1 MFGLAKKDAT
11 LLLVVVGLTLLA
23 PFILNPFPTDSAMAQ
38 FNAGYPDLMQRFVI
52 FGIFAIGFNILFGLT
67 GYLSFGHAAFLG
79 VGSYSAVWMFKL
91 LSMNVIPAIALSVV
105 VAGLFS
111 LLIGYV
117 SLRRSGIYFSILTL
131 AFAQMSFNLA
141 YSVLTPIT
149 NGETGLQLT
158 LNDPR
163 VLGISQTADGSIPV
177 TGLFGLE
184 MRSTYTMDVGAW
196 AFQFNVGY
204 YLCAV
209 ALLVAFYLAIRIF
222 RSPFGLMLRAVKS
235 NQQRMNYTGLNTRPY
250 TLAAFVISGMYAGLA
265 GGLMASMD
273 PLAGAERMQ
282 WTASGE
288 VVLMTI
294 LGGAGTL
301 IGPVLGAGFIK
312 YFENIFSKINDN
324 VLHGWF
330 SFMPDGLENFVI
342 TIIHPFIGKG
352 WHLTLGLLFMMVV
365 IFLPGGLVEGG
376 QRIATLFK
384 RGKKDDDG
392 ADTSKVT
399 TPAE

>member
-1 MFGLAKKDAT
+1 MLGLNKKDTT
-11 LLLVVVGLTLLA
+11 LLIIVAALTLLA
-23 PFILNPFPTDSAMAQ
+23 PFILNPFPADSALAQ

-91 LSMNVIPAIALSVV
+91 LSMNVVPAIILSVI
-105 VAGLFS
+105 VAGLFA
-111 LLIGYV
+111 LLIGFI

-158 LNDPR
+158 LDDPR
-163 VLGISQTADGSIPV
+163 ILGVSATADGSIPV
-177 TGLFGLE
+177 TNLFGIE
-184 MRSTYTMDVGAW
+184 MRGTYEMVAGPW
-196 AFQFNVGY
+196 SFQFNTGY
-204 YLCAV
+204 YLCAIIM
-209 ALLVAFYLAIRIF
+209 LLAFYLAVRIF
-222 RSPFGLMLRAVKS
+222 RSPFGMMLRAIKS
-235 NQQRMNYTGLNTRPY
+235 NNTRMSYTGLNARPY
-250 TLAAFVISGMYAGLA
+250 ALAAFVISGMYAGLA

-324 VLHGWF
+324 VLHSWF
-330 SFMPDGLENFVI
+330 SFMPDGLEDAMVALVY
-342 TIIHPFIGKG
+342 PFIGKG
-352 WHLTLGLLFMMVV
+352 WHLTLGILFMLVV

-376 QRIATLFK
+376 QRIVRAFK
-384 RGKKDDDG
+384 RRKPDE
-392 ADTSKVT
+392 TSSET
-399 TPAE
+399 TTEPAE

>member
-1 MFGLAKKDAT
+1 MLGLDKKDT
-11 LLLVVVGLTLLA
+11 SLLIIVAILTLLA
-23 PFILNPFPTDSAMAQ
+23 PFILNPFPAGSAMAQ

-91 LSMNVIPAIALSVV
+91 LSYNVIPAIALSVV
-105 VAGLFS
+105 VAALFS

-131 AFAQMSFNLA
+131 AFAQMSFALA
-141 YSVLTPIT
+141 YSVLSNPKFNLT
-149 NGETGLQLT
+149 NGETGLQVYAD
-158 LNDPR
+158 DPQIFHR
-163 VLGISQTADGSIPV
+163 DSLPDMPH
-177 TGLFGLE
+177 LFGLS
-184 MRSTYTMDVGAW
+184 MRSTYKLDIGAW
-196 AFQFNVGY
+196 SFDFNAGY

-209 ALLVAFYLAIRIF
+209 IMMVMFYLAIRIF
-222 RSPFGLMLRAVKS
+222 RSPFGMMLRAVKS
-235 NQQRMNYTGLNTRPY
+235 NQQRMNYTGLNPRPY

-265 GGLMASMD
+265 GGLMAAMD

-312 YFENIFSKINDN
+312 YFENIFSKINDTI
-324 VLHGWF
+324 LHQWF
-330 SFMPDGLENFVI
+330 SFLPDGLEDFMVFI
-342 TIIHPFIGKG
+342 VHPFIGKG
-352 WHLTLGLLFMMVV
+352 WHLTLGILFMLVV

-376 QRIATLFK
+376 QRLGKWIRN
-384 RGKKDDDG
+384 RGKG
-392 ADTSKVT
+392 AAEAKTKHE
-399 TPAE
+399 PAE